1 MLTVN
6 LHYDATTRLMEV
18 VSISTGG
25 TAIGTIG
32 DAEETLLHFSWH
44 DPGNTLEGYT
54 ARVDFGVDVL
64 DPDGHVYRP
73 YINLDTDDN
82 VLVSGIIMASVKCG
96 KLPIQLG
103 FRKNTDDGLVE
114 FYSLNII
121 TLAVN
126 KALDALHDA
135 EAERNPK
142 FADVL
147 LDVVYNSTTAT
158 FTFTRVDG
166 TTIDIA
172 LTDLAEDHFE
182 VQQRYQLTSLTHAGT
197 GDTATVLS
205 SGVWY
210 KLYGAYNVLDN
221 WKQLPGGAILND
233 TVTSYPRFYAPTTYG
248 ENNAVLVGRGYA
260 HAPVWKRT
268 TLKATLNAYQEDQTI
283 DLFFGGSPLID
294 IDSNI
299 GLECSFVDSQ
309 GDSVILPYTI
319 NYNISSGLPESIS
332 VSSKIHQTIYATV
345 KAVHYAVRDD

>member
-6 LHYDATTRLMEV
+6 LTYDSSTRLMEV
-18 VSISTGG
+18 DSISTGG
-25 TAIGTIG
+25 SSIGTIG
-32 DAEETLLHFSWH
+32 DAEETRLQFSWN
-44 DPGNTLEGYT
+44 DVGDTLAGYIK
-54 ARVDFGVDVL
+54 RVDFGVDLV
-64 DPDGHVYRP
+64 DKEGHAYRP
-73 YINLDTDDN
+73 YIELDSNDG
-82 VLVSGIIMASVKCG
+82 VIVSGAIMSAVKCG

-103 FRKNTDDGLVE
+103 FRKNTSDGLVE

-135 EAERNPK
+135 SAERNPK

-147 LDVVYNSTTAT
+147 LDVAYNSTTAT

-166 TTIDIA
+166 TLIDIA

-182 VQQRYQLTSLTHAGT
+182 VQQRYQLTSLAQAET

-248 ENNAVLVGRGYA
+248 GINAVLLGRGYGN
-260 HAPVWKRT
+260 APVWRRQELKK
-268 TLKATLNAYQEDQTI
+268 TLDFNDEDQTI
-283 DLFFGGSPLID
+283 DLFLNGAPLLD
-294 IDSNI
+294 IDANVGI
-299 GLECSFVDSQ
+299 ECSFKDAE
-309 GDSVILPYTI
+309 GDDVILPYSI
-319 NYNISSGLPESIS
+319 NYNISSGLPESIT
-332 VSSKIHQTIYATV
+332 VSSKLHETVYATV
-345 KAVHYAVRDD
+345 RLVNYSWRD